1 MTKELREIFMSF
13 QWGGDCAR
21 NIISKK
27 LTCIGVE
34 LGASITKTDLSKSY
48 DRVRYQT
55 NNKESSFYPQFFKK
69 PFYQLVKGNYCLNQS
84 RQVLS

>member
-1 MTKELREIFMSF
+1 MAKERREIFMSF

-27 LTCIGVE
+27 FTCNGVE
-34 LGASITKTDLSKSY
+34 LGVSIIKNDLSKSY

-55 NNKESSFYPQFFKK
+55 NSKESEFYPQFFKK
-69 PFYQLVKGNYCLNQS
+69 LFYQLVK
-84 RQVLS
+84 

>member
-27 LTCIGVE
+27 FTCIGVE
-34 LGASITKTDLSKSY
+34 LGVSIIKNDLSKNY

-55 NNKESSFYPQFFKK
+55 
-69 PFYQLVKGNYCLNQS
+69 
-84 RQVLS
+84 

>member
-13 QWGGDCAR
+13 QWGGDCAQ

-27 LTCIGVE
+27 FTCIGVE
-34 LGASITKTDLSKSY
+34 LGLSIIKNDLSKNY

-55 NNKESSFYPQFFKK
+55 
-69 PFYQLVKGNYCLNQS
+69 
-84 RQVLS
+84 